1 MEAIRRRRYD
11 LPSSGNR
18 TMLLRAFV
26 VLLLSAVLALP
37 AGAAPKAKDTPQVAP
52 PVGLELVL
60 AVDGSASISE
70 GALEFQ
76 LRGHAAAF
84 RDPAVIAA
92 ASATRIAVTL
102 VAYSGP
108 GMFRVLVPWTTIGS
122 AEQAEAFAK
131 RVQDT
136 PRDGRADSTAIGS
149 AIDACA
155 AQFAKSGVN
164 APRKVI
170 DLVSNGFSNSGTP
183 PAEARDRAAARG
195 ITVNALVILDE
206 YDWLE
211 EYFQE
216 NVVGGPGA
224 FVRTAESRDSFAE
237 ALRQKL
243 ILEIAGVPVRY
254 AMIR

>member
-1 MEAIRRRRYD
+1 M
-11 LPSSGNR
+11 
-18 TMLLRAFV
+18 MVLRAFA
-26 VLLLSAVLALP
+26 VLLLSVALALP
-37 AGAAPKAKDTPQVAP
+37 AAAAPKAKDQPKEAS

-60 AVDGSASISE
+60 ALDGSASISE

-108 GMFRVLVPWTTIGS
+108 GAFRVLVPWTTIGS

-131 RVQDT
+131 RIQDA

-155 AQFAKSGVN
+155 AQFARSGAG

-170 DLVSNGFSNSGTP
+170 DVVSNGFSNSGTP

-243 ILEIAGVPVRY
+243 ILEIALMEPFPRAGHQWADNR
-254 AMIR
+254 